1 MNSTVSGNGGRRKE
15 NGLLCCRSFFS
26 SSRNCLQATYSVTPQ
41 VLLIL
46 PSVLLP
52 RVYLEVSLSASC
64 LVSLTVSS
72 QLLLFL
78 ELPPQYQFQEAF
90 LDPPALAGSHDVLT
104 FRVYWCV
111 SPKRLKTAYR
121 WKYGSCYC
129 ILCTQGKS

>member
-1 MNSTVSGNGGRRKE
+1 M
-15 NGLLCCRSFFS
+15 
-26 SSRNCLQATYSVTPQ
+26 
-41 VLLIL
+41 LLIL

-104 FRVYWCV
+104 FRVSLPRDLKLLTDGNIARAIV
-111 SPKRLKTAYR
+111 SFVLRANPDGCSTEAFPE
-121 WKYGSCYC
+121 WV
-129 ILCTQGKS
+129 